1 MHIYI
6 EYQARNYPQTQKIL
20 KKFQNAEIVWI
31 KNYKNIF
38 DKNLPNNFSLK
49 PSFVVAKLIWNSIL
63 KAPDGYGHNNKNAYF
78 LRSSLNCIFDCDY
91 CYLKWAFKND
101 IPVYFVNYNDI
112 KNEIKK
118 CIKNNIITD
127 NKSVES
133 NFLSKKSIKTA
144 NNSNQITDDNPPKAD
159 VAEGNNS
166 LWLKSDNLWLCSN
179 NQNLIFWESEEQEL
193 IKLLSQYKEI
203 LEETAEKYYPHILAN
218 YIYEVTKAF
227 NNFYNNLPVLNEENP
242 QKRKSRLAL
251 VDKTIKIIKDW
262 FEILW
267 INLPEKM

>member
-127 NKSVES
+127 
-133 NFLSKKSIKTA
+133 
-144 NNSNQITDDNPPKAD
+144 DNPPKTD
-159 VAEGNNS
+159 VAEDNKNIICDENS
-166 LWLKSDNLWLCSN
+166 IICDKVQENKKTTQDNLWLTTN
-179 NQNLIFWESEEQEL
+179 NQSPKSPQNL
-193 IKLLSQYKEI
+193 
-203 LEETAEKYYPHILAN
+203 
-218 YIYEVTKAF
+218 
-227 NNFYNNLPVLNEENP
+227 
-242 QKRKSRLAL
+242 
-251 VDKTIKIIKDW
+251 
-262 FEILW
+262 
-267 INLPEKM
+267 